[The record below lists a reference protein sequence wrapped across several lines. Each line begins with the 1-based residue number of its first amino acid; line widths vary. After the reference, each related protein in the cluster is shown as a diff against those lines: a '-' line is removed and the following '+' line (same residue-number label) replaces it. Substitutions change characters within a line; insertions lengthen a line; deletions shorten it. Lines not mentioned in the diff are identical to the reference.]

1 MRQQLVKNLLFILLV
16 NILVKTAWIFF
27 IDRNVQIKVGNEQYG
42 AFQALFNLS
51 IIFQILLD
59 FGLTQY
65 NSKEVAADAHKIQTL
80 FSSMFWT
87 RLFLI
92 AVYVIIV
99 MIVAF
104 LVGYTIDILPLLLG
118 VLSIQALSSML
129 LFLRSNVAAL
139 HYFKIDGVLAII
151 DRFLMIIVCGALL
164 LLPRW
169 SGSFK
174 IEWFVWSQ
182 LVCYLVAVFIA
193 FVVLVKITP
202 APIHFSF
209 NPNRIKK
216 VLVQSLPYALLV
228 FLMAIYTRSD
238 AVMIERLCID
248 AGKQQAGIYASAF
261 RMLDMANIFGIM
273 FAGMLLP
280 MFAKMIAEKAEVNE
294 VVRMSVNTM
303 MPISFFGAIIALL
316 FGSEIMQ
323 MLYHKVDNEEGG
335 SILGILMCSFPAY
348 CLMYIYSTLL
358 TANGSITLLNKISFF
373 IVVTN
378 LSLHFLFIP
387 QFRAIGAAYV
397 ALISEWLVAIL
408 VIIFA
413 HRTVRLPHNYPWL
426 LTHLSFIVCML
437 LLAVASKYLYIDLTW
452 KLFGLSIIAFSLFFV
467 FRFWTIQSFKDILQR
482 KSND

>member
-1 MRQQLVKNLLFILLV
+1 MRQQLVKNLLFILLINV
-16 NILVKTAWIFF
+16 LVKTVWIFF

-42 AFQALFNLS
+42 AFQALFNLG

-65 NSKEVAADAHKIQTL
+65 NSKEVASDSSKIQDL

-92 AVYVIIV
+92 AVYIIIV

-104 LVGYTIDILPLLLG
+104 LIGYTVDILPLLVA

-164 LLPRW
+164 LLPGW
-169 SGSFK
+169 SDSFK

-182 LVCYLVAVFIA
+182 LVCYLAAVLIA
-193 FVVLVKITP
+193 FIVLVKITP
-202 APIHFSF
+202 VPIHFSF
-209 NPNRIKK
+209 KPDMIKR
-216 VLVQSLPYALLV
+216 VLAQSSPYALLV
-228 FLMAIYTRSD
+228 FLMAIYTRAD
-238 AVMIERLCID
+238 AVMIERLCGD
-248 AGKQQAGIYASAF
+248 VGKQQAGIYASAF

-280 MFAKMIAEKAEVNE
+280 LFAKMFADKVEVNTI
-294 VVRMSVNTM
+294 VRMSVNIM
-303 MPISFFGAIIALL
+303 MPISFFVAIVSVC
-316 FGSEIMQ
+316 FGSEVMQ
-323 MLYHKVDNEEGG
+323 VLYHRGNNEEGG
-335 SILGILMCSFPAY
+335 SILGLLMCSFPAY

-358 TANGSITLLNKISFF
+358 TAKGSIALLNKISIF
-373 IVVTN
+373 IVLVN
-378 LSLHFLFIP
+378 LTLHFLFIP
-387 QFRAIGAAYV
+387 QFRAIGAGYV
-397 ALISEWLVAIL
+397 VLISEWLVAIL
-408 VIIFA
+408 VIVFA
-413 HRTVRLPHNYPWL
+413 HRTIRLPHNYPWL

-437 LLAVASKYLYIDLTW
+437 LLAFASKYVHIDWKW

-467 FRFWTIQSFKDILQR
+467 FRFWTIQSFKEIIQR
-482 KSND
+482 KPN